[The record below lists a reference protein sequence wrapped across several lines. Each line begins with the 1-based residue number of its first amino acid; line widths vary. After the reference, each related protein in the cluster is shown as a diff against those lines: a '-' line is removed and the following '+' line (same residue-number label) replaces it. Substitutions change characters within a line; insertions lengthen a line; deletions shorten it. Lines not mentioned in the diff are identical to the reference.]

1 MGLMNTFSNAL
12 STLSNGFAS
21 MFGAS
26 KDHNHF
32 QMFREG
38 ISGPPGNHIVT
49 NPYPPPYQQPQ
60 DLDRYAG
67 ETNEMRIAYLKF
79 HATEPAFQAAIDGKV
94 ASIAALDVAV
104 LPADESSDSDK
115 RTAEFIRDVIENSPG
130 GWSGLITKILQPA
143 FLLGFSVTEKWYA
156 GVADEPYFVRIRP
169 KWRGF
174 WAPRRFASIDT
185 NYLKVQLN
193 DARELIGIVNTRR
206 GLEGYTP
213 ERVIFYT
220 NRKLFENPYGRS
232 DGRSVYRACQ
242 LIDNAFKLWYIAMKN
257 YSAPFLTGKTKSQGK
272 IRAAFETA
280 LQNARAGGYILCAD
294 EDVVEVV
301 NLAAATSFQA
311 FKENIDKARQE
322 VYLGVRGAFLPF
334 LEGMQQDARGD
345 TKVHKTASDAIEYL
359 LVQGVC
365 EVINHQVIPDLIIS
379 NFGDKCGIPT
389 MTLGGTDW
397 AETKAQLD
405 VADILVNKFR
415 IPVSR
420 KSLYKV
426 SQMEPPRDP
435 EDEAGP
441 APLPPPPQNPPA
453 GGFGFGQQF
462 GSSGQGQPI
471 QFVMMPYQSKPIAVE
486 GGATANPVGT
496 FSVANDIQQY
506 ADALITNEQGQVLL
520 LKRKSTD
527 RFHPNEWCLP
537 GGKIENG
544 EDPLKAASREVQEET
559 GLTVGLRP
567 HKSYQNDNGTIS
579 HTFAGD
585 VGNAGVMLNGDE
597 HTSHMWVDDTRKG
610 YPRINF
616 MLETK
621 DRLDDYFNTSKETF
635 SAEPTQYEESK
646 TPSPKIAIAGE
657 DGQTAIHLVKAAM
670 DDGKAVLESISRDAV
685 ERKLAGHTGPLFN
698 ADETELLA
706 EAIASTNATAELLGR
721 YRIRERVKTQ
731 DQGKRFAALTPT
743 SGPPLVKPLPP
754 EAALEHFRALMPS
767 LSPIPGFDER
777 CRRTAFTLAVHTGE
791 VMLRS
796 MQDAIATA
804 LAEGRNGRKD
814 VTDILTIAGVSPS
827 NPQYADMVF
836 RSNAVDAL
844 NAGFDDERQSPD
856 VIEEFPAWEYLGIE
870 DGREGDDHRP
880 KFGNYYP
887 ANVTFAQARGPRLFN
902 CRCSSRAISRREWA
916 RLVANGATFAAVS

>member
-1 MGLMNTFSNAL
+1 
-12 STLSNGFAS
+12 

-26 KDHNHF
+26 KDHNQF

-38 ISGPPGNHIVT
+38 ISAPPGNHIVT

-67 ETNEMRIAYLKF
+67 ETNEMRLAYFKF
-79 HATEPAFQAAIDGKV
+79 HANEPAFQAAIDGKV
-94 ASIAALDVAV
+94 AAIAALDVAV
-104 LPADESSDSDK
+104 LPADEDSSLDK
-115 RTAEFIRDVIENSPG
+115 RAAEFIRDAIENAPG

-143 FLLGFSVTEKWYA
+143 FLLGFSVTEKWYG

-169 KWRGF
+169 KWRGY

-185 NYLKVQLN
+185 QYLRVQLN

-242 LIDNAFKLWYIAMKN
+242 LIDNAFKLWYICMKN
-257 YSAPFLTGKTKSQGK
+257 YSAPFLAGKTKSQGK

-280 LQNARAGGYILCAD
+280 LQSARAGGYILCAD
-294 EDVVEVV
+294 EDVVDVV

-345 TKVHKTASDAIEYL
+345 TKIHKTASDAIEYL
-359 LVQGVC
+359 LCQGVC
-365 EVINHQVIPDLIIS
+365 EVINHQLIPDLTIS

-397 AETKAQLD
+397 AETKSQLD

-415 IPVSR
+415 IPVSK

-441 APLPPPPQNPPA
+441 APPPQPPANPPG
-453 GGFGFGQQF
+453 GGFGFNQQF
-462 GSSGQGQPI
+462 GSVVQGQPI
-471 QFVMMPYQSKPIAVE
+471 QFVMMPYQSKSIAVE

-496 FSVANDIQQY
+496 FSVANDTQQY
-506 ADALITNEQGQVLL
+506 ADAFITNDHGQVLL

-527 RFHPNEWCLP
+527 SFHPNEWCLP
-537 GGKIENG
+537 GGKIEPG

-559 GLTVGLRP
+559 GLTASLRP

-579 HTFAGD
+579 HTFTGSIENSQN
-585 VGNAGVMLNGDE
+585 VTLNGDE
-597 HTSHMWVDDTRKG
+597 HSSYTWFDNRRNNVVQL
-610 YPRINF
+610 PF

-621 DRLDDYFNTSKETF
+621 DRLDDYFSTSKETF
-635 SAEPTQYEESK
+635 SAEPTQIEEPK
-646 TPSPKIAIAGE
+646 TPEPKIAIAGE
-657 DGQTAIHLVKAAM
+657 DGQAAIHLVKAAM
-670 DDGKAVLESISRDAV
+670 DKGKSVLESITRDAI
-685 ERKLAGHTGPLFN
+685 ERKLNHHTGPLFN
-698 ADETELLA
+698 EDEIKQLADAL
-706 EAIASTNATAELLGR
+706 ASTMATAELLGR
-721 YRIRERVKTQ
+721 YRIRERQKTM
-731 DQGKRFAALTPT
+731 DQGRRFAALSPD

-754 EAALEHFRALMPS
+754 EAALKYFRELMPS
-767 LSPIPGFDER
+767 LSVQPGFNER
-777 CRRTAFTLAVHTGE
+777 WQRTSFTLALHTGE

-796 MQDAIATA
+796 VQDAITKA
-804 LAEGRNGRKD
+804 LTEGKRGTGD
-814 VTDILTIAGVSPS
+814 VTAILNQAGVSPT
-827 NPQYADMVF
+827 NQQYADMVF
-836 RSNAVDAL
+836 RTNAVDAL
-844 NAGFDDERQSPD
+844 NAGYDSERQADD

-887 ANVTFAQARGPRLFN
+887 ASVTFAQARGKRPFN
-902 CRCSSRAISRREWA
+902 CRCGSRAINRREWA
-916 RLVANGATFAAVS
+916 RLVASGAKFATIT

>member
-1 MGLMNTFSNAL
+1 MGLMQTFSNSL
-12 STLSNGFAS
+12 SALSNGFAS

-26 KDHNHF
+26 KDHNQF
-32 QMFREG
+32 QAFREG
-38 ISGPPGNHIVT
+38 ISAPPGNHIVT

-67 ETNEMRIAYLKF
+67 ETNEMRLAYFKF
-79 HATEPAFQAAIDGKV
+79 HANEPAFQAAIDGKV
-94 ASIAALDVAV
+94 AAIAALDVAV
-104 LPADESSDSDK
+104 LPADEDSSLDK
-115 RTAEFIRDVIENSPG
+115 RAAEFIRDAIENSPG

-143 FLLGFSVTEKWYA
+143 FLCGFSVTEKWYA
-156 GVADEPYFVRIRP
+156 GIADEPYFCRIAP
-169 KWRGF
+169 KWRGL

-185 NYLKVQLN
+185 QYLRVQLN
-193 DARELIGIVNTRR
+193 DARELIGIVNTWRA
-206 GLEGYTP
+206 LEGYTP

-272 IRAAFETA
+272 IRAAFEAA

-294 EDVVEVV
+294 EDVVDVV

-365 EVINHQVIPDLIIS
+365 EVINHQVIPDLVIA
-379 NFGDKCGIPT
+379 NFGEQCGIPT

-415 IPVSR
+415 IPVSK

-426 SQMEPPRDP
+426 SQMEPPRDND
-435 EDEAGP
+435 DEAGP
-441 APLPPPPQNPPA
+441 APLPPPPTNPPT

-462 GSSGQGQPI
+462 GSVGQGQPI
-471 QFVMMPYQSKPIAVE
+471 QFVLMPSQPKPIEIERGSA
-486 GGATANPVGT
+486 ANTAGT
-496 FSVANDIQQY
+496 FSVTNDVQQY
-506 ADALITNEQGQVLL
+506 ADAFIENEQGQILL

-527 RFHPNEWCLP
+527 TFHPNEWCLP

-559 GLTVGLRP
+559 GLTAGLRP
-567 HKSYQNDNGTIS
+567 HKIYQNDNGTIS

-585 VGNAGVMLNGDE
+585 AGNAGIYLNGDE
-597 HTSHMWVDDTRKG
+597 HVSHMWIDDTRKG

-621 DRLDDYFNTSKETF
+621 DRLDDYFNANKETF
-635 SAEPTQYEESK
+635 SAEPTEEPK
-646 TPSPKIAIAGE
+646 PPEPKIALAGE
-657 DGQTAIHLVKAAM
+657 DGQAAIHLVKSAM
-670 DDGKAVLESISRDAV
+670 DAGKAVLESITRDAI
-685 ERKLAGHTGPLFN
+685 ERKLNHHTGPLFN
-698 ADETELLA
+698 EDETKRLA
-706 EAIASTNATAELLGR
+706 DALASTNATAELLGR
-721 YRIRERVKTQ
+721 YRIRERMKTQ
-731 DQGKRFAALTPT
+731 DQGKRFAALTPG
-743 SGPPLVKPLPP
+743 SSPPLVKPIPP
-754 EAALEHFRALMPS
+754 DAALKYFRELMPS
-767 LSPIPGFDER
+767 LAPIPGFDER
-777 CRRTAFTLAVHTGE
+777 CHRTAFTLALHTGS
-791 VMLRS
+791 VMLKS
-796 MQDAIATA
+796 VQDAITTA
-804 LAEGRNGRKD
+804 LAEGKRGTGT
-814 VTDILTIAGVSPS
+814 VTEILNLAGVSPS

-836 RSNAVDAL
+836 RTNAVDAL
-844 NAGFDDERQSPD
+844 NAGFDDERQADD

-887 ANVTFAQARGPRLFN
+887 ASVTFAQARGKRPFN
-902 CRCSSRAISRREWA
+902 CRCGSRAINRREWA
-916 RLVANGATFAAVS
+916 RLVANGAKFATIT